1 MQTFI
6 VLQFFSHFLEHYSK
20 FCNSS
25 LFPSQLNHI
34 APNKFQNLKQFMNM
48 KWKLNTN
55 TCLKLKNLIFKMVE
69 IIQKMVGDYSAA
81 KIVSKKI
88 MNLPS
93 QYNMTRKKY
102 GRVTV
107 KLSYKN
113 WFIHCPKIIF
123 LLFIIFMAWAS
134 KFFSFICRILSG
146 LSLKK
151 YTSQYS
157 ILSILLSCITSHY
170 YTICEDKIGKIIHF

>member
-1 MQTFI
+1 
-6 VLQFFSHFLEHYSK
+6 
-20 FCNSS
+20 
-25 LFPSQLNHI
+25 
-34 APNKFQNLKQFMNM
+34 
-48 KWKLNTN
+48 
-55 TCLKLKNLIFKMVE
+55 MVE

-81 KIVSKKI
+81 KIVSEKI

-157 ILSILLSCITSHY
+157 ILSILLSCITFHYITRFVRTKLTKSYIVSETFLPTTCPQLPPPCIRPLLWTRTHFFQSKSIISHS
-170 YTICEDKIGKIIHF
+170 K

>member
-1 MQTFI
+1 MR
-6 VLQFFSHFLEHYSK
+6 
-20 FCNSS
+20 SS
-25 LFPSQLNHI
+25 R
-34 APNKFQNLKQFMNM
+34 
-48 KWKLNTN
+48 KWS
-55 TCLKLKNLIFKMVE
+55 E
-69 IIQKMVGDYSAA
+69 IIWLPKWSL
-81 KIVSKKI
+81 KKI
-88 MNLPS
+88 PNEFTTISIL
-93 QYNMTRKKY
+93 TWRGKKY

-157 ILSILLSCITSHY
+157 ILSILLSCITFHYITRFVRTKLTKSYIVSETFLPTTCPQLPPPCIRPLLWTRTHFFQSKSIISHS
-170 YTICEDKIGKIIHF
+170 K